1 MLVEDTAAFIE
12 QLEVLEADRRAKK
25 RRRRLARAEVEVTRA
40 ELEARVA
47 DDALRRLA
55 RDLVVARELED
66 AHGERAIVRELTMV
80 RGRLRVARHKLHES
94 RGRLQRLQRRRVRPR
109 RRWTQSEG
117 LPPPLGAAPP
127 RVLGAAVRAA
137 LDVAGRPARPRGE
150 ARRPPL
156 VVVPRSLLVGRRGA
170 LAAGMSRRSSVTH
183 DLQQHR
189 QADDRARAR
198 AGVLGLEPAIPREDD
213 VSPIVRF
220 AVWCRDRG
228 RCVDC
233 RSTADLEYDQIFPFS
248 KGGLRWIANVEL
260 RCAGCRERRMVNT
273 ARTQVSRARIEST
286 AFRR

>member
-12 QLEVLEADRRAKK
+12 QLEVLEANRRAKK
-25 RRRRLARAEVEVTRA
+25 RRRRLARAEVEVMRA
-40 ELEARVA
+40 ELEARLA

-55 RDLVVARELED
+55 RDLVLTRELED

-80 RGRLRVARHKLHES
+80 RGRLRVARHKLAES
-94 RGRLQRLQRRRVRPR
+94 RGHLQRLQRDASHHDDAGRRAKVFRLHSARHHLECSEQRFARLSTSQADHPVLVAKR
-109 RRWTQSEG
+109 DGRRWWWYLDRFWWDDEG
-117 LPPPLGAAPP
+117 LTP
-127 RVLGAAVRAA
+127 RDVAA
-137 LDVAGRPARPRGE
+137 L
-150 ARRPPL
+150 
-156 VVVPRSLLVGRRGA
+156 VGH
-170 LAAGMSRRSSVTH
+170 S

-189 QADDRARAR
+189 QADDHARAR
-198 AGVLGLEPAIPREDD
+198 AEVLGFEPAWPREDD

-233 RSTADLEYDQIFPFS
+233 RSSDDLGYDQIIPFS

-260 RCAGCRERRMVNT
+260 RCAGCRERRMLNT

-286 AFRR
+286 LYRR